1 MFSLSAMRWTIAGAS
16 TALCLFALTI
26 GVTYWRAVTTVT
38 AQEIR
43 DLGSEARMLSAVT
56 AQTSPE
62 RVADILRR
70 EQSVDPRLRFVFRL
84 KDGRVLLGGLETVG
98 PGQVGQERIG
108 QERIGQ
114 GRTGQDR
121 SLRNPSARLPTSR
134 VVALPAGITAA
145 SRAENRSWAL
155 VQMPIDGVGLLE
167 IARRLD
173 ALERL

>member
-84 KDGRVLLGGLETVG
+84 KDGRVLLGGLEKVG

-108 QERIGQ
+108 E

-121 SLRNPSARLPTSR
+121 SLRNPSARLP
-134 VVALPAGITAA
+134 
-145 SRAENRSWAL
+145 
-155 VQMPIDGVGLLE
+155 
-167 IARRLD
+167 
-173 ALERL
+173 